1 VARVPLYIEF
11 SDKSVLII
19 GGGYVGTKRALKFL
33 EAGAHVIVI
42 ALKPSSE
49 LIRASSMGNVD
60 LVIADANTFNY
71 DRVMDKINLLVYA
84 IPTNSELKYKL
95 RRLASERRILF
106 NDTTNASETEVV
118 VPFEGEVN
126 GIRFAVTSEGKSGV
140 AASMVRDYIQATLS
154 RSDIHPIV
162 NAWYEAKQLIKKL
175 VDDPHVRMRL
185 YFMLKGDERFL
196 EIARSGDI
204 NRVVKYVSEV
214 IKNHE
219 Y

>member
-106 NDTTNASETEVV
+106 NDTTNAGETEVV

>member
-1 VARVPLYIEF
+1 MARVPLYIEF

>member
-1 VARVPLYIEF
+1 MARVPLYIEF

-204 NRVVKYVSEV
+204 NKVVKYVSEV

>member
-162 NAWYEAKQLIKKL
+162 NAWYETKQLIKKL

>member
-1 VARVPLYIEF
+1 MARVPLYIEF

-106 NDTTNASETEVV
+106 NDTTNAGETEVV